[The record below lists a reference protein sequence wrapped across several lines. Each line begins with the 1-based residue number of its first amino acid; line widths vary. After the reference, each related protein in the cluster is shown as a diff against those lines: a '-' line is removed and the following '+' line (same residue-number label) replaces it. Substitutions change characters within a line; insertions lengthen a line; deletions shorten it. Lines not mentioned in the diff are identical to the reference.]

1 MNVENVG
8 SSIAMIVDETKPNS
22 NLLLSIEPNEEN
34 VITYLKELK
43 LKPKQHFQII
53 PNISVARDILY
64 VVGAS
69 GSGKSYFTRQFA
81 DQYRKLYPKRKIFLI
96 SSLAEDS
103 SIDKIKDLKRIKLT
117 PEFLVDDIQAE
128 DFKDSLV
135 IFDDC
140 EALMDKKMKLKVQQI
155 LNQLLTI
162 GRHHNISVCELRHN
176 ATAGHETKL
185 MLNEAN
191 SITMF
196 PSGLGGRSLKYL
208 LDQYLGLDK
217 HQIKKLKNLKSR
229 WVSVVKGFPMIVL
242 SEKEAYILNS
252 QDD

>member
-22 NLLLSIEPNEEN
+22 NILLSIEPNEEN

-81 DQYRKLYPKRKIFLI
+81 DQYRKLYPKRKIYLV
-96 SSLAEDS
+96 SSLTEDS

-117 PEFLVDDIQAE
+117 PEFLADDIQAG

-155 LNQLLTI
+155 L
-162 GRHHNISVCELRHN
+162 
-176 ATAGHETKL
+176 
-185 MLNEAN
+185 
-191 SITMF
+191 
-196 PSGLGGRSLKYL
+196 
-208 LDQYLGLDK
+208 
-217 HQIKKLKNLKSR
+217 
-229 WVSVVKGFPMIVL
+229 
-242 SEKEAYILNS
+242 
-252 QDD
+252 